1 MIRSLFEGPASNHRC
16 CAGGSS
22 AATSE
27 AHLYQPLFG
36 PEMLSNKLD
45 VLPAS
50 WKLNRRALHTGCRRH
65 PLSLPG
71 PALPA
76 CFPAEAGS
84 EQVVSCATVADC
96 CCSRV
101 GRSQGQR
108 IAAEHRQRG
117 GAVPVCAAHDAFC
130 SAQSAASARPPAHQ
144 GYVQASAAS
153 YAWVV
158 PQDRP
163 HEQASYIADN
173 GGTRA
178 CRPSHSAFADQ
189 SRPLTRDL

>member
-1 MIRSLFEGPASNHRC
+1 MIRSLFEGPASHHRC
-16 CAGGSS
+16 CACGSS

-50 WKLNRRALHTGCRRH
+50 WKLNRRALHTGCHRH

-71 PALPA
+71 PALRA

-101 GRSQGQR
+101 GRRQGQR
-108 IAAEHRQRG
+108 IAAEHSTAWRGRAGVCGSWCLLQRTQRSLCVSACTSG
-117 GAVPVCAAHDAFC
+117 LRPGFC
-130 SAQSAASARPPAHQ
+130 CVLCLGRSAGPAS
-144 GYVQASAAS
+144 
-153 YAWVV
+153 
-158 PQDRP
+158 
-163 HEQASYIADN
+163 
-173 GGTRA
+173 
-178 CRPSHSAFADQ
+178 
-189 SRPLTRDL
+189 